1 MYPYADGSA
10 LGSLLLD
17 PSRDDYYGH
26 SGSWF
31 DVQDSSWLVRLDHQ
45 EKLSVKIA
53 GVGSVAS
60 DLPRLACAVTCTT
73 TWNAGARLVLTPRP
87 AAGMRFVRW
96 RGACSGFGSCT
107 LRLRHAANAVAVFA
121 PTRRNRSTMRPRGG

>member
-1 MYPYADGSA
+1 MYPYADGSS

-17 PSRDDYYGH
+17 PGRDDYYGH

-45 EKLSVKIA
+45 ERLAVRIA
-53 GVGSVAS
+53 GTGSVAS
-60 DLPRLACAVTCTT
+60 DLPGLACAVSCTT

-87 AAGMRFVRW
+87 STGMRFVRW
-96 RGACSGFGSCT
+96 RGACSGSAACM
-107 LRLRHAANAVAVFA
+107 LRLRHAVSAVAVFA
-121 PTRRNRSTMRPRGG
+121 PAQRNRSTMRARGG